1 MSNKKIFI
9 LSVLLLT
16 LPGVSLLAQF
26 RLPAMDVQVK
36 SGVASIDEMR
46 DRNYNV
52 YSYSAPVVHG
62 EINFNIS
69 QYFAAGAFISKGLSG
84 QTEIVS
90 DNNNTAT
97 TSYNS
102 SHQTYGVKLRISTGR
117 QPRFRPFAELSYG
130 KFEMY
135 MEKDFY
141 RIATSSTFFS
151 GSIGLMI
158 RLNSKLY
165 LVLPQIS
172 VRPRSEPF
180 YFETSGDFLL
190 SDYPSLIEITGGL
203 SYNFGKKK

>member
-36 SGVASIDEMR
+36 SGVAYLDEIR
-46 DRNYNV
+46 DSKNL
-52 YSYSAPVVHG
+52 YSYSAPVIHG
-62 EINFNIS
+62 EINFNIT
-69 QYFAAGAFISKGLSG
+69 QYFAAGAFISKGLTG
-84 QTEIVS
+84 KTELVS
-90 DNNNTAT
+90 ENNNTST
-97 TSYNS
+97 LFYNS

-117 QPRFRPFAELSYG
+117 QPRFRPFAELEYG

-141 RIATSSTFFS
+141 RISTSSTFFG

-158 RLNSKLY
+158 RLNNKLY

-172 VRPRSEPF
+172 VRPRSDPF
-180 YFETSGDFLL
+180 FFEVTGDFLL
-190 SDYPSLIEITGGL
+190 SDYPSLFEITGGL

>member
-16 LPGVSLLAQF
+16 LPGISLLAQF
-26 RLPAMDVQVK
+26 RLPAMDIQVK
-36 SGVASIDEMR
+36 TGVASLDELR
-46 DRNYNV
+46 DRNNNV
-52 YSYSAPVVHG
+52 YNYSAPVVHG

-84 QTEIVS
+84 KTELFS
-90 DNNNTAT
+90 DNNTAT
-97 TSYNS
+97 LFYNS
-102 SHQTYGVKLRISTGR
+102 SHQSYGVKLRISTGR
-117 QPRFRPFAELSYG
+117 QPRFRPFTEISYG

-135 MEKDFY
+135 IEKDFY
-141 RIATSSTFFS
+141 RMATSSTFFG

-158 RLNSKLY
+158 RLSSRLY
-165 LVLPQIS
+165 LVLPQVS
-172 VRPRSEPF
+172 VRPRSDPF